1 VIEMAS
7 IMVGVAGVA
16 QQLKTANATTA
27 APSGLRIMDF
37 NPDTASGN
45 TDAVDIQEQDTGI
58 SSPFNHDGSSFSSGA
73 YQVNVNIGTLNS
85 AYSGSATQATLEFGG
100 FLDSSTMT
108 SSALADCTFAWDVIV
123 GENNSLTGT
132 GVAASITGTA
142 STNQNSLNISSG
154 DGVGEKAVLTFGGG
168 KSLTF
173 PAVNDV
179 FHINVSCTATN
190 AGGSA
195 SASVNIE
202 YTFVL

>member
-1 VIEMAS
+1 MAS

-100 FLDSSTMT
+100 FLDTTAAGGMPAGT
-108 SSALADCTFAWDVIV
+108 TFAWDVII

>member
-1 VIEMAS
+1 MAS
-7 IMVGVAGVA
+7 IMIGVAGVA
-16 QQLKTANATTA
+16 QQLKTANATVA
-27 APSGLRIMDF
+27 APSNLRITDF
-37 NPDTASGN
+37 NPDTATGN
-45 TDAVDIQEQDTGI
+45 TDAVDVQEQDTGI
-58 SSPFNHDGSSFSSGA
+58 TSQFNHDGSSFSNGA
-73 YQVNVNIGTLNS
+73 YQVNVNIGDLNS

-100 FLDSSTMT
+100 FLDTTAAGGMPT
-108 SSALADCTFAWDVIV
+108 GTTFAWDVII

-173 PAVNDV
+173 PSPNDI
-179 FHINVSCTATN
+179 FHINVSCTATS

-195 SASVNIE
+195 SASVNVE